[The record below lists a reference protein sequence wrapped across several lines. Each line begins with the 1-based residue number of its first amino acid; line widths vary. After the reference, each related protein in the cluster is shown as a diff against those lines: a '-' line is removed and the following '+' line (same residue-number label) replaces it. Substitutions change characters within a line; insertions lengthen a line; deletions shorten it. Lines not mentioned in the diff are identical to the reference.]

1 MSKTILGARVP
12 PMFEVGETYRL
23 EWTEGSDHAY
33 QSGEVVAWEAPLLKV
48 RLQSGERI
56 INTASANFVSAS
68 PAKPHTLD
76 YL

>member
-1 MSKTILGARVP
+1 MSKTILGTRIP

-23 EWTEGSDHAY
+23 EWTEGRDHSY
-33 QSGEVVAWEAPLLKV
+33 QSGEVIAWESPLLKV
-48 RLQSGERI
+48 RLQSGDRI

-68 PAKPHTLD
+68 PVKPHTLD